1 MKNMHN
7 NSKALMSILVLM
19 LFCAP
24 STAQPV
30 NTVYAVIDLPPFGC
44 QTTDNIKCI
53 NTEYTQV
60 VVDIIDNGTGTIQAF
75 PYPRA
80 LNMFENGKSP
90 ILIALANKRLIEQA
104 HIIIELYC
112 GEFYLV
118 SMEMEAPQGR
128 KTISYLRGADAQK
141 EIASTVNATAFE
153 VNDYR
158 QIDVMLR
165 ADRLDYVIIPR
176 YKYEAEAGGV
186 FRNAKVLS
194 KHKLPIMLYVSK
206 NASQHLDRIKEALS
220 QTSLSGA
227 EQYRYLFP

>member
-1 MKNMHN
+1 MIKNVLIPALLFIAC
-7 NSKALMSILVLM
+7 KAQ
-19 LFCAP
+19 AE
-24 STAQPV
+24 
-30 NTVYAVIDLPPFGC
+30 NKVYAVIDLPPFGC
-44 QTTDNIKCI
+44 QPTNEMDCI

-60 VVDIIDNGTGTIQAF
+60 VVDVIDNGTGTIQAF

-80 LNMFENGKSP
+80 LNMFMNGQSP
-90 ILIALANKRLIEQA
+90 ILVALANNRLIEQA

-220 QTSLSGA
+220 QTALSGA